1 MGWDRIKS
9 QLTWVT
15 VVPLIV
21 LGWSQIVAVVY
32 FLEWVEFARD
42 VLTEENLVLY
52 EQRQGQI
59 DHLWEIHYPDGD
71 K

>member
-52 EQRQGQI
+52 EQRQVQI
-59 DHLWEIHYPDGD
+59 DHLWEIHYPGGD